1 MSIVGKAL
9 RSLMKVAPAGGRTR
23 TSRKLRGIAAV
34 RKDKL
39 KKFKSLR
46 NEMDEVVGA
55 NPSQGFKD
63 MRAQL
68 DVAIKDRSPS
78 IASLKR
84 RFATKKYRKGP
95 PGRSLHMIKL
105 EDAQGS
111 LHTLPPGWGRAERL
125 DRRAS
130 EAQRNVRIGMN
141 KARKEYNN
149 HKDFISQYDH
159 FGGPGKVTLS
169 EAMQP
174 LEIGEMLLPEQALMR
189 YGRELFNIKHNMG
202 VEMQVFKQLTD
213 GFGTLFDAGTK
224 RGGIDPAPAR
234 MAHRLQ
240 RMKRR
245 AVKKK
250 VKQAAFVGAG
260 AYAATRER
268 H

>member
-1 MSIVGKAL
+1 MSAVGKIL
-9 RSLMKVAPAGGRTR
+9 RSLMKVAPAGGRSR
-23 TSRKLRGIAAV
+23 TSRKLRGIAAA
-34 RKDKL
+34 KKKNLKELKSL
-39 KKFKSLR
+39 KK
-46 NEMDEVVGA
+46 EMKEVMGPDTLPESKA
-55 NPSQGFKD
+55 LQSQVN
-63 MRAQL
+63 Q
-68 DVAIKDRSPS
+68 VIKASSPS
-78 IASLKR
+78 IDSLKQR
-84 RFATKKYRKGP
+84 YATKGYRRGR
-95 PGRSLHMIKL
+95 PGRPLYMIEL
-105 EDAQGS
+105 ADAKGS
-111 LHTLPPGWGRAERL
+111 LHTLPAGWGRATRL

-141 KARKEYNN
+141 KARREYDA
-149 HKDFISQYDH
+149 HKDFISHFDH

-189 YGRELFNIKHNMG
+189 YGRELFSIKHDMG

-213 GFGTLFDAGTK
+213 GYGTLFDAGTS
-224 RGGIDPAPAR
+224 RSGLQGGPAR

-260 AYAATRER
+260 AYAATREK